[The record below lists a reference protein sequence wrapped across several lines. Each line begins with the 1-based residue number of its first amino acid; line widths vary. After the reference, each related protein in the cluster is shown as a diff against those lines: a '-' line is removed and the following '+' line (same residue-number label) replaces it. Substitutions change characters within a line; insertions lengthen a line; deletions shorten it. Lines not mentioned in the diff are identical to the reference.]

1 MRLLPEEFNNISI
14 AGSQAPMPSKT
25 YRMNIEEETVSGII
39 TEDLE
44 AVRQAVYKI
53 LNTERYKHVIY
64 SSDYGVELADLFG
77 KPMPYVIPE
86 IPRRIEEAL
95 LVDDRITKV
104 DSFDL
109 QYDKQGNVNCYFV
122 VHSIFGNIEMER
134 SVKVKNV

>member
-64 SSDYGVELADLFG
+64 SSDYGVELADLFC

-95 LVDDRITKV
+95 LIDDRITKV

>member
-1 MRLLPEEFNNISI
+1 M
-14 AGSQAPMPSKT
+14 
-25 YRMNIEEETVSGII
+25 
-39 TEDLE
+39 
-44 AVRQAVYKI
+44 
-53 LNTERYKHVIY
+53 
-64 SSDYGVELADLFG
+64 ELADLFG

-109 QYDKQGNVNCYFV
+109 QYDKKGNVNCYFV

>member
-25 YRMNIEEETVSGII
+25 YRMNIEQETVSGII

-109 QYDKQGNVNCYFV
+109 QYDKKGNVNCYFV

>member
-14 AGSQAPMPSKT
+14 ASSQAPMPSKT
-25 YRMNIEEETVSGII
+25 YRMNIEEETVAGII

-109 QYDKQGNVNCYFV
+109 QYDKKGNVNCYFV

-134 SVKVKNV
+134 SVKIKNV

>member
-25 YRMNIEEETVSGII
+25 YRMNIEEETVLGII
-39 TEDLE
+39 TKGLE
-44 AVRQAVYKI
+44 AVRQAVYKV

-109 QYDKQGNVNCYFV
+109 QYDKKGNVNCYFV

>member
-25 YRMNIEEETVSGII
+25 YRMNIEEETVAGII

-109 QYDKQGNVNCYFV
+109 QYDKKGNVNCYFV

-134 SVKVKNV
+134 SVKIKNV

>member
-14 AGSQAPMPSKT
+14 AGGQAPTPSKT
-25 YRMNIEEETVSGII
+25 YRMNIEEEMVSGII
-39 TEDLE
+39 SKDLE

>member
-25 YRMNIEEETVSGII
+25 YRMNIEEETVLGII
-39 TEDLE
+39 TKGLE
-44 AVRQAVYKI
+44 AVRQAVYKV

-104 DSFDL
+104 DSFNL
-109 QYDKQGNVNCYFV
+109 QYDKKGNVNCYFV

>member
-109 QYDKQGNVNCYFV
+109 QYDKKGNVNCYFV

-134 SVKVKNV
+134 SVKVKNA

>member
-39 TEDLE
+39 TEDVE

-53 LNTERYKHVIY
+53 LNTERYTHVIY

-109 QYDKQGNVNCYFV
+109 QYDKKGNVNCYFV

>member
-39 TEDLE
+39 TENLE

-109 QYDKQGNVNCYFV
+109 QYDKKGNVNCYFV

>member
-64 SSDYGVELADLFG
+64 SSDYGVELTDLFG

>member
-39 TEDLE
+39 TKDLE
-44 AVRQAVYKI
+44 AVRQAAYKI
-53 LNTERYKHVIY
+53 LNTERYKHAIY

-86 IPRRIEEAL
+86 IPRRIGEAL

-109 QYDKQGNVNCYFV
+109 QYDKQGNVDCYFV

>member
-39 TEDLE
+39 TDDLE

-104 DSFDL
+104 DSFNL

>member
-25 YRMNIEEETVSGII
+25 YRMNIEEETVSGVI

-95 LVDDRITKV
+95 LIDDRITKV

>member
-1 MRLLPEEFNNISI
+1 
-14 AGSQAPMPSKT
+14 MPFKT

-39 TEDLE
+39 TDDLE

-53 LNTERYKHVIY
+53 LNTERYKHIIY

-95 LVDDRITKV
+95 LVDDRINKV
-104 DSFDL
+104 DGFDL
-109 QYDKQGNVNCYFV
+109 KYDKQGNVKCYFV
-122 VHSIFGNIEMER
+122 VHSIFGDVEIER
-134 SVKVKNV
+134 SVKIKNV

>member
-109 QYDKQGNVNCYFV
+109 QYDKKGNVNCYFV

>member
-1 MRLLPEEFNNISI
+1 
-14 AGSQAPMPSKT
+14 MPSKT

-39 TEDLE
+39 TKDLE

-64 SSDYGVELADLFG
+64 SSDYGVELTDLFG

-95 LVDDRITKV
+95 LIDDRITKV

>member
-25 YRMNIEEETVSGII
+25 YRMNIEEETVAGII

-109 QYDKQGNVNCYFV
+109 QYDKKGNVNCYFV

>member
-25 YRMNIEEETVSGII
+25 YRMNIEEETVLGII
-39 TEDLE
+39 TKGLE

-64 SSDYGVELADLFG
+64 SSDYGVELAELFG

-95 LVDDRITKV
+95 LVDDRINKV
-104 DSFDL
+104 DGFDL
-109 QYDKQGNVNCYFV
+109 KYDKHGNVKCYFV
-122 VHSIFGNIEMER
+122 VHSIFGDIEMER
-134 SVKVKNV
+134 SVKVRNV

>member
-86 IPRRIEEAL
+86 ILRRIEEAL

-109 QYDKQGNVNCYFV
+109 QYDKKGNVNCYFV

>member
-25 YRMNIEEETVSGII
+25 YRMNIEEETVLGII
-39 TEDLE
+39 TKGLE
-44 AVRQAVYKI
+44 AVRQAVYKV

-104 DSFDL
+104 DSFNL

>member
-1 MRLLPEEFNNISI
+1 MKLLPEEFNNVSI
-14 AGSQAPMPSKT
+14 AGSQIRMPSKT
-25 YRMNIEEETVSGII
+25 YKMNIEEETVLGII
-39 TEDLE
+39 TDDLE

-104 DSFDL
+104 DRFDL
-109 QYDKQGNVNCYFV
+109 QCDKQGNVNCYFV

>member
-95 LVDDRITKV
+95 LIDDRITKV